1 MPVSYRE
8 IRYQD
13 KRRKILENAAR
24 VFARKGYENSSME
37 EIAARL
43 KLSKG
48 SLYYYIKSKDE
59 LLYLIQLQAI
69 EEIIEKVEGIV
80 ESDLDPVQALYQV
93 IKEHVRIVTQTH
105 VIGALRQQERILR
118 KKWRTR
124 IIDTRDRLDRM
135 VQEIIRKGVENGDF
149 SVIDSRLSVLS
160 TFGVLNDI
168 IRWYSPQGRLSVE
181 EIGECVADFILKGFG
196 VGSDMIRT
204 LQK

>member
-1 MPVSYRE
+1 M
-8 IRYQD
+8 
-13 KRRKILENAAR
+13 
-24 VFARKGYENSSME
+24 
-37 EIAARL
+37 
-43 KLSKG
+43 
-48 SLYYYIKSKDE
+48 
-59 LLYLIQLQAI
+59 
-69 EEIIEKVEGIV
+69 
-80 ESDLDPVQALYQV
+80 ESDLDSVQALYQV

-118 KKWRTR
+118 EKWRTR

-204 LQK
+204 LQN